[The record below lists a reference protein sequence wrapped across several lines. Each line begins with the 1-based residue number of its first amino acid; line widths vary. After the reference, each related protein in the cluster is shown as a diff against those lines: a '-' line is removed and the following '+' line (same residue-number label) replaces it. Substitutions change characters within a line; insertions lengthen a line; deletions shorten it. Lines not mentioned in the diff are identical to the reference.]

1 MGIDEILRRLDTC
14 DFELAEAV
22 RQKFNDDAKYIREL
36 EMEVDAA
43 RTPSRG
49 KRRRFD
55 DED

>member
-1 MGIDEILRRLDTC
+1 MGIVEILERLKFI
-14 DFELAEAV
+14 DFEAYEIVSNELAD
-22 RQKFNDDAKYIREL
+22 NAKYIREL
-36 EMEVDAA
+36 ELEVDAA